1 MHNKKN
7 MEKKVEKAIVLTLMS
22 ATALALYTLFVKLG
36 LSGLSVWAIVFLR
49 FFFPLIIGIPYWW
62 KNEIWKYLLRPRN
75 FKLQL
80 WRGALVAGSQLCFVF
95 YLTKASLVNANTLW
109 GLGPIFVPIVA
120 RMMYGQT
127 ISKVTWISIGISMLG
142 VILIL
147 QPDRGIFDVYV
158 IFGIL
163 SGLGMA
169 FSQVLY
175 GANVERGHIAENMF
189 YLFFLGSLFTLPMFS
204 VAEAIGEPLHFSITL
219 TLIIAAMALMS
230 FLNQYFRGL
239 AYQISTPVLMTP
251 FLYVSIF
258 LSGIFDWVLFNN
270 PPDFINLIGFCL
282 IILGAFIK
290 WRWLKRQ
297 MDLS

>member
-7 MEKKVEKAIVLTLMS
+7 MEKKVEKAVVLTLLS
-22 ATALALYTLFVKLG
+22 AAALAAYTLFVKLG
-36 LSGLSVWAIVFLR
+36 VSGLSVWSIAFLR
-49 FFFPLIIGIPYWW
+49 FFLPLLIGIPYWW
-62 KNEIWKYLLRPRN
+62 KNRIWEHLWPPKNL
-75 FKLQL
+75 KLQL
-80 WRGALVAGSQLCFVF
+80 WRGALVAGSQLSFVF

-120 RMMYGQT
+120 RLMYGQK
-127 ISKVTWISIGISMLG
+127 ISRVTWVSIGISMLG

-163 SGLGMA
+163 SGVGMA

-175 GANVERGHIAENMF
+175 GVNVERGRISENMF
-189 YLFFLGSLFTLPMFS
+189 YLFLFGALFTLPMFLVS
-204 VAEAIGEPLHFSITL
+204 EATREPFHFSFIL
-219 TLIIAAMALMS
+219 ALIIALIALMS
-230 FLNQYFRGL
+230 FLNQFFRGL

-251 FLYVSIF
+251 FLYTSIF
-258 LSGIFDWVLFNN
+258 LSGIFDWVIFDN
-270 PPDFINLIGFCL
+270 PPDLINLIGFCL
-282 IILGAFIK
+282 ILLGAFIK